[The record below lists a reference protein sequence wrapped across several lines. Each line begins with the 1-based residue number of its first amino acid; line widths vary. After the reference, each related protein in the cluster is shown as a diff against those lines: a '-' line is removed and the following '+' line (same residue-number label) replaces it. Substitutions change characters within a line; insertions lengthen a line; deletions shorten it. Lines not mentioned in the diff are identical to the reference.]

1 MPRTPRKQPISREEP
16 VFYLKIFSL
25 IRKNPLNSLIA
36 ILIVIAILLYLTAI
50 IKTPAKEIVLDH
62 PLQVNIPNPVI
73 TLEIQIEKQNV
84 LIKKLEEHNLV
95 LENNIKVMDKKIQT
109 NTEIIKRMCEYIWV
123 ITIDKKIAPR
133 QCYPDYNW
141 RREEINGN

>member
-1 MPRTPRKQPISREEP
+1 MPRTPRKQPISQEES
-16 VFYLKIFSL
+16 VFYLRIFSW
-25 IRKNPLNSLIA
+25 IRKNPLNSLI
-36 ILIVIAILLYLTAI
+36 ILLVFIAILLYLSVI

-62 PLQVNIPNPVI
+62 PIQVNIPTSANS
-73 TLEIQIEKQNV
+73 LEVQIEKQNV
-84 LIKKLEEHNLV
+84 LIKKLEEHNLN
-95 LENNIKVMDKKIQT
+95 LENNIKALDKKIQT

-141 RREEINGN
+141 RREDTNGN

>member
-1 MPRTPRKQPISREEP
+1 MPRTPRKQPISQGEP
-16 VFYLKIFSL
+16 VFYLRIFSW
-25 IRKNPLNSLIA
+25 IRKNPINSLI
-36 ILIVIAILLYLTAI
+36 ILLVIIALLLYLTVI

-62 PLQVNIPNPVI
+62 PLQVNIPPPANS
-73 TLEIQIEKQNV
+73 LEIQIEKQNV
-84 LIKKLEEHNLV
+84 LIKKLEEHNLI
-95 LENNIKVMDKKIQT
+95 LENNIKVLDKKIQT

-141 RREEINGN
+141 RREDTNGN